1 MDRPPLIVIG
11 GPTASGKSACA
22 VELCRIIQGE
32 VVSADSMQLYQ
43 GMDIGTAKPDPAEMG
58 GIPHHL
64 LSIAPPTQRFSAAAF
79 AQLAHKAMG
88 EIRARGKMPVLC
100 GGTGL
105 YINAVTRPMGF
116 AQNQGDEALRS
127 QLEARAADEEGR
139 RALHEE
145 LRSIDPQTAGR
156 LHPNDIRRVIRAL
169 EVYQLTGKTMSKLS
183 EEDQR
188 RPDLYKTAFFAL
200 DFPREV
206 LYARIDR
213 RVDEMMRRGL
223 EDEVRALL
231 RDGLSEDCT
240 AMQALGYKEMVWAI
254 RGEISMERAVELI
267 KQGSRNYAKRQLTW
281 FRRDAR
287 VQWIEADGRSARDMA
302 EEMARR
308 ARQAG
313 VLED

>member
-22 VELCRIIQGE
+22 VELCRMIQGE

-43 GMDIGTAKPDPAEMG
+43 GMDIGTAKPDEAEMG
-58 GIPHHL
+58 GVLHHL
-64 LSIAPPTQRFSAAAF
+64 LSIAPPTQKFSAAAY
-79 AQLAHKAMG
+79 AQQAAKAIEQIG
-88 EIRARGKMPVLC
+88 ARGKMPVLC

-127 QLEARAADEEGR
+127 QLEARAADEAGR
-139 RALHEE
+139 LALHGE
-145 LRSIDPQTAGR
+145 LRDIDPRTAER
-156 LHPNDIRRVIRAL
+156 LHPNDVRRVVRAL
-169 EVYQLTGKTMSKLS
+169 EVYQLTGKTMSELA
-183 EEDQR
+183 EEDKR
-188 RPDLYKTAFFAL
+188 RPDLYKTAYFAL

-206 LYARIDR
+206 LYERIDR
-213 RVDEMMRRGL
+213 RVDAMMARGL
-223 EDEVRALL
+223 EAEVRALL
-231 RDGLSEDCT
+231 KGGLSENCT

-281 FRRDAR
+281 FRGDAR
-287 VQWIEADGRSARDMA
+287 VQWIEANGRSARQIA
-302 EEMARR
+302 EEMAER
-308 ARQAG
+308 ARAAG
-313 VLED
+313 VLK

>member
-22 VELCRIIQGE
+22 VELCRIIKGE

-43 GMDIGTAKPDPAEMG
+43 GMDIGTAKPDQAEMG

-79 AQLAHKAMG
+79 AQLTHKAMG

-145 LRSIDPQTAGR
+145 LRAIDPKTAGR

-169 EVYQLTGKTMSKLS
+169 EVYQLTGKTMSELA

-206 LYARIDR
+206 LYERIDR

-231 RDGLSEDCT
+231 KGGLSENCT

-287 VQWIEADGRSARDMA
+287 VQWIEADGRTARDMA